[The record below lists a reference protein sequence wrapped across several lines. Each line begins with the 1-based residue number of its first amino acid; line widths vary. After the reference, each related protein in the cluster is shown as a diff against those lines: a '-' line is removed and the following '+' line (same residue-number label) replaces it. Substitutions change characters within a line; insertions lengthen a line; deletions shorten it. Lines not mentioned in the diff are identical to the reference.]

1 MSQLTKLSRTS
12 IIFSSKLTTEQWFRL
27 KISPK
32 FLILEFPIFSWA
44 KNFPQKRYF
53 SPQGTIYKTRAI
65 FQEKPRDRWRFLKS
79 PDPRSDLGET
89 ARSAS
94 FARKQQ
100 LCEFA
105 QNSTKTNKEK
115 HGIEE
120 KDGGVVRFQERIGRP
135 FSARPSEG
143 LTRGMASKQRRW
155 RSRIGY
161 AWRRRVR

>member
-32 FLILEFPIFSWA
+32 ISYSWISNIFMSKEFPP
-44 KNFPQKRYF
+44 KKYF

-120 KDGGVVRFQERIGRP
+120 KDGGGEIPGTNRP
-135 FSARPSEG
+135 AFLRSAE
-143 LTRGMASKQRRW
+143 
-155 RSRIGY
+155 
-161 AWRRRVR
+161 RRVDSWDGEQAA